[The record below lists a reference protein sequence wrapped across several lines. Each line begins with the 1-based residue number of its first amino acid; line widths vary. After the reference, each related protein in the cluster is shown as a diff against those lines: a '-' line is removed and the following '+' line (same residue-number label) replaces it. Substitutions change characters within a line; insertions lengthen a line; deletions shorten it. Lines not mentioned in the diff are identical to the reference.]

1 MKSMRIL
8 LMWGA
13 LAAAGCVPRAAPPP
27 ARRPEPAPEP
37 APVPPPPPPA
47 ADWRDI
53 PLTQGGWVYSAQGNT
68 SQALF
73 GPANSEALFSV
84 RCDRGQRRVILSRA
98 GQTNGNMMTIRTTS
112 GARSLRATAG
122 REPLPYAAATLPA
135 TDRFL
140 DSMVFSRGRFT
151 VEVPGAPMLV
161 IPAWPAPARVI
172 EDCRS

>member
-8 LMWGA
+8 LMFGA
-13 LAAAGCVPRAAPPP
+13 LAAAGCVPKAAPPP
-27 ARRPEPAPEP
+27 EPRPQ
-37 APVPPPPPPA
+37 PPPQPQPTSAPPPPA

-53 PLTQGGWVYSAQGNT
+53 PLTSGDWVYNAQGGN

-84 RCDRGQRRVILSRA
+84 RCDRARRQVILSRA
-98 GQTNGNMMTIRTTS
+98 GQTSGDAMSIRTTF
-112 GARSLRATAG
+112 GARSLPVTVG
-122 REPLPYAAATLPA
+122 TEPLPYAAATLSA
-135 TDRFL
+135 NDSFL

-151 VEVPGAPMLV
+151 VAVPGTTMLV